1 LGGTSIYKH
10 VRNATGYSPATDYIS
25 TTQTSKNSSA
35 LAVDGWI
42 YVSSDSGLQRFL
54 GPVLKQSL
62 TIPSSLGHLTN
73 LRSVA
78 GGDFV
83 IGTSQSNGRIA
94 IWNAKT
100 DQVLFDKQV
109 SLGGIKKLYDATY
122 DPKLGKVFATVD
134 NRLVSFPLKP

>member
-1 LGGTSIYKH
+1 VK
-10 VRNATGYSPATDYIS
+10 NATGYSPATDYIS
-25 TTQTSKNSSA
+25 TTQSSKNSSA

-62 TIPSSLGHLTN
+62 AIPSTLGTITN

-83 IGTSQSNGRIA
+83 IGTSQSSGRVA
-94 IWNAKT
+94 MFNTKT
-100 DQVLFDKQV
+100 DQVLFDKQI
-109 SLGGIKKLYDATY
+109 SLSGIKKLYDTTY

-134 NRLVSFPLKP
+134 NRIVSFTLKP